1 MSDRL
6 RVMVF
11 VLMLSA
17 GQLGAQQ
24 PSIVADN
31 PLAELKDHVTSVL
44 AEAHFPFTP
53 EQEAAIVLMMEDR
66 RRASEELFGNLL
78 DFRSGPTQG
87 QEADRLKSA
96 IEWLRNEFLTRL
108 QQFLTPEQADAWDR
122 SENPGQPLNAAGER
136 EELPPSQTQYV
147 RIENNPFTSQ
157 DSVYR
162 FGQRGGGARAPEVIQ
177 RGGSGAYHGNAQLL
191 LKDEWLNAGRR
202 FAANKPPYQERQIS
216 FDMSGPV
223 IPVRMTTN
231 FAFSQNRAENVD
243 TIRATLADGVFALGI
258 TRPVVNRSVAVRN
271 LYQLADGHSLSLNA
285 GYKTESSKN
294 QGVGGF
300 VMPDR
305 ASSSTVRDWNLEV
318 VQFSSLSVRSLYE
331 TRFNFASNHNRTT
344 PATEGLRINVLDAFS
359 TGGAQNRADNTG
371 RTYEFSNL
379 YTRFGDSLTL
389 KTGVQGAYRQNQSRS
404 ENNFAGTFTFSSLE
418 AFRQGR
424 ALSFRVNRGN
434 PAIETSQM
442 ELAFFVQSD
451 LKVTSKFTLMFG
463 SRYEIQTNV
472 RDPNNI
478 DGRIGIA
485 YAAGRAAVV
494 RAGVGVF
501 HHRIAIGTV
510 EAQRRLDGTRQYEII
525 VDNPFYSSDPLQSG
539 TIRNTFSSLRVTD
552 PNLATPYSAVML
564 ASYERTFFRNLFF
577 SAAYDFNREI
587 RRLRVRDMNAPR
599 DTTSAVPRSCRPDQ
613 SSQTC
618 LRPQPDRG
626 NILNLESTA
635 FESANNI
642 RLNLRQRFSIFSV
655 TANYTLVFTWA
666 DFPNNPNLGTGNI
679 ASGFSTEGLG
689 SDPYDLRTDWSLT
702 PMSRHSLN
710 TTVNAQL
717 PLGLFLT
724 GTMATSSGRGY
735 TLVTGRD
742 DNKDTAVNDR
752 PPGVGRNS
760 LLGPASLTFNFNI
773 SKAFF
778 FGQAGNG
785 NSGTRTNVNVFANMT
800 NAFNRPNYNP
810 ASGVMTS
817 PTFGRY
823 TSAGD
828 PREIEVGLR
837 FQF

>member
-1 MSDRL
+1 MAL
-6 RVMVF
+6 
-11 VLMLSA
+11 VLALSA
-17 GQLGAQQ
+17 AHLGAQE
-24 PSIVADN
+24 PSFVAQN
-31 PLAELKDHVTSVL
+31 PLAELKDHVTRVL

-53 EQEAAIVLMMEDR
+53 EQEAAITLMMEDR
-66 RRASEELFGNLL
+66 RRASEELFGNLM

-108 QQFLTPEQADAWDR
+108 QQYLTPEQAAEWAR
-122 SENPGQPLNAAGER
+122 SENPGGLLDTAGER
-136 EELPPSQTQYV
+136 AEPAPSQTQFV

-157 DSVYR
+157 DNIYR

-191 LKDEWLNAGRR
+191 MKDESLNAGRR

-216 FDMSGPV
+216 FDISGPV
-223 IPVRMTTN
+223 IPGRLTTI

-243 TIRATLADGVFALGI
+243 TIRATLPDRVFALGI
-258 TRPVVNRSVAVRN
+258 TRPVVSRSVAARN
-271 LYQLADGHSLSLNA
+271 VYQLAEGHSLSLNA
-285 GYKTESSKN
+285 GYKTESSEN

-305 ASSSTVRDWNLEV
+305 ASSSNKRDWNLEV
-318 VQFSSLSVRSLYE
+318 SQFSSLSARSLYE
-331 TRFNFASNHNRTT
+331 TRFNFISAHNKTT

-359 TGGAQNRADNTG
+359 SGGAQNRAENTG

-379 YTRFGDSLTL
+379 YTRFGETLTL
-389 KTGVQGAYRQNQSRS
+389 KTGVQGAYGQNSSLS
-404 ENNFAGTFTFSSLE
+404 ENNFTGTFTFSSLA
-418 AFRQGR
+418 AFLQGR
-424 ALSFRVNRGN
+424 ALNFRVNRGN
-434 PAIETSQM
+434 PAMDTGQL
-442 ELAFFVQSD
+442 ELAFFVQND
-451 LKVTSKFTLMFG
+451 LRVTPKFTLMFG

-472 RDPNNI
+472 RDPNNL
-478 DGRIGIA
+478 DGRVGIA
-485 YAAGRAAVV
+485 YAVGRAAVI
-494 RAGVGVF
+494 RAGAGIF
-501 HHRIAIGTV
+501 HHRIAIGTM
-510 EAQRRLDGTRQYEII
+510 EAQRRLDGIRQYEII
-525 VDNPFYSSDPLQSG
+525 VDNPLYSDDPLQSG
-539 TIRNTFSSLRVTD
+539 TIRNTFPSLRVTD
-552 PNLATPYSAVML
+552 PDLATPYSAVAL
-564 ASYERTFFRNLFF
+564 VSYERTFFRNLFF

-599 DTTSAVPRSCRPDQ
+599 DTTSPVPRSCRPEQ
-613 SSQTC
+613 TSQTC
-618 LRPQPDRG
+618 LRPQPERG

-642 RLNLRQRFSIFSV
+642 RMSLRQRFSIFSV
-655 TANYTLVFTWA
+655 TANYAMVFTWA

-689 SDPYDLRTDWSLT
+689 SDPHDLRTDWSLT

-717 PLGLFLT
+717 PLGVFLA
-724 GTMATSSGRGY
+724 GTMATASGRGY
-735 TLVTGRD
+735 TVVTGRD
-742 DNKDTAVNDR
+742 DNRDTAVNDR

-760 LLGPASLTFNFNI
+760 QIGPASLNFNFNI

-778 FGQAGNG
+778 FGQARNV

-810 ASGVMTS
+810 PSGVMTS